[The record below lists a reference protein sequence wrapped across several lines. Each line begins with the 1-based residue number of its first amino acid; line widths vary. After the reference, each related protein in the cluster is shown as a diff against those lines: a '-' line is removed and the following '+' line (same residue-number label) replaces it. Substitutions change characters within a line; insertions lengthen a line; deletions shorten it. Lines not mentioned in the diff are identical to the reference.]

1 MHCRTRLQEQTLQ
14 ARTLS
19 HGICATRNVGT
30 LGSERRLPFVIAYRE
45 LLAPK
50 SEAVCIVGSE
60 RQVRETLERLGREGC
75 EVTHIT
81 PSLNK

>member
-1 MHCRTRLQEQTLQ
+1 
-14 ARTLS
+14 
-19 HGICATRNVGT
+19 
-30 LGSERRLPFVIAYRE
+30 VIAYRE

-50 SEAVCIVGSE
+50 SEGVCIVGSE
-60 RQVRETLERLGREGC
+60 RQVRETLERLAREGC